1 MKKSLSIMLLFLFA
15 LLRAQDASAEAVDAA
30 AVEATDG
37 SSDGDSAEG
46 AEGAEGAEEV
56 AQTEEGEAGEA
67 SPESSDN
74 QNEAQEESGDSSSD
88 DSLNNQIN
96 TTIQEIQSSLQG
108 EGAEAEGVAMTEDNV
123 TTLVGNLWPSV
134 QNFIEQSL
142 AEVSTLDEMSVDE
155 VTEEEAALIRSKY
168 YLYEIKT

>member
-15 LLRAQDASAEAVDAA
+15 LLRAQDASAETVDA

-46 AEGAEGAEEV
+46 AEVTEE
-56 AQTEEGEAGEA
+56 ASQTEEGEASE
-67 SPESSDN
+67 ESGDSESGDN
-74 QNEAQEESGDSSSD
+74 ESAAQEESGEGSSD

-108 EGAEAEGVAMTEDNV
+108 EGAEAEGVSMTEDNV

-168 YLYEIKT
+168 YL